1 MDTLNKFINEQISK
15 QMRVINLYFPMIE
28 SIDLSNSINIVI
40 LLNIKAYSNEQII
53 LWFYE
58 VTSIL

>member
-15 QMRVINLYFPMIE
+15 QMRVINLYFPIIE